1 MKKIA
6 ILSSSIRDG
15 ERMSH
20 RVALFLKKYFEEKQ
34 LAEIVFLDLKA
45 YNFPLF
51 TERLAFQK
59 EPLPSLLDFT
69 EKFNNIDA
77 LIIVTPV
84 YNSSFPASL
93 KNVID
98 LYFNEW
104 KHKIVAVS
112 TVTSGMVSALITAK
126 EVQAVML
133 KLGAIVSPTAFTVI
147 NTANEYDADGN
158 AVNSENTEKLLKPFV
173 DDLNFLVEKILNK

>member
-6 ILSSSIRDG
+6 ILSSSVRDG

-34 LAEIVFLDLKA
+34 LAEIVFLDLKE
-45 YNFPLF
+45 YNFPVF

-59 EPLPSLLDFT
+59 EPLQSLLDFT
-69 EKFNNIDA
+69 EKFNSVDA

-84 YNSSFPASL
+84 YNASFPAAL

-112 TVTSGMVSALITAK
+112 TVTSGMAPALITVK
-126 EVQAVML
+126 DVQALML
-133 KLGAIVSPTAFTVI
+133 SLNAIVSPTPFTVI
-147 NTANEYDADGN
+147 NTANEFDADGN
-158 AVNSENTEKLLKPFV
+158 AVNLENTEKFLKPFIA
-173 DDLNFLVEKILNK
+173 DLNWLIEKILGK

>member
-6 ILSSSIRDG
+6 ILSSSVRDG

-34 LAEIVFLDLKA
+34 LAEIIFLDLKE

-59 EPLPSLLDFT
+59 EPAQKLLDFT
-69 EKFNNIDA
+69 EKFNNVDA

-84 YNSSFPASL
+84 YNASFPASL

-104 KHKIVAVS
+104 KRKIVAVS
-112 TVTSGMVSALITAK
+112 TVTSGFVPALITVK
-126 EVQAVML
+126 DVQALML
-133 KLGAIVSPTAFTVI
+133 KLNAVVSPTAFTVI
-147 NTANEYDADGN
+147 NTANEFDADSN
-158 AVNSENTEKLLKPFV
+158 AVNLEKTEKLLKPFIA
-173 DDLNFLVEKILNK
+173 DLNWLIEKILGK